1 MTSNQTVRRARLA
14 AEQEFRR
21 TEQAVVEQ
29 AEDYRPAAQPTSER
43 RAYADGYTRYN
54 RPGQCTACGAWRVDG
69 QPPTVHRTDC
79 VEGPDGSQLPAV
91 RDTPTARPTVK
102 ATLTPGTGS
111 RPGSQR
117 RNPDDRPR

>member
-1 MTSNQTVRRARLA
+1 MSTAHQTRKARLA
-14 AEQEFRR
+14 VEREFKAQEAAPVD
-21 TEQAVVEQ
+21 T
-29 AEDYRPAAQPTSER
+29 RPADAPTTTGVR
-43 RAYADGYTRYN
+43 RSYADGFTRYN
-54 RPGQCTACGAWRVDG
+54 RAGQCQTCGAYRLDG

-79 VEGPDGSQLPAV
+79 LDGPDGSQLPAV

-117 RNPDDRPR
+117 RNPR

>member
-1 MTSNQTVRRARLA
+1 MTSNHTVRKARLA

-21 TEQAVVEQ
+21 TEQAMVEQ

-79 VEGPDGSQLPAV
+79 VEGPDGSALPALNTV
-91 RDTPTARPTVK
+91 PDRKSAVK
-102 ATLTPGTGS
+102 ATLTGTG
-111 RPGSQR
+111 RTR
-117 RNPDDRPR
+117 RPRG